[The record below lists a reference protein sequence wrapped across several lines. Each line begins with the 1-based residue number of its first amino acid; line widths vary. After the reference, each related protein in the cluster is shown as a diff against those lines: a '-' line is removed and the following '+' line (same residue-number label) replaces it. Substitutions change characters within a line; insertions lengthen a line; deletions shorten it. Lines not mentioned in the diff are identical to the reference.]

1 MMIASPK
8 AEILLDTQRGRTRH
22 VMTLELQNILS
33 GHLSCLL
40 FLSLLYSFFFF
51 FWRVG
56 WIVLPEEEGMLIYTH
71 AWVLNLRKPG
81 GDKRKPYD

>member
-51 FWRVG
+51 FLEGGVDSITRRGGNAHLHSCLGVEFKEAWR
-56 WIVLPEEEGMLIYTH
+56 
-71 AWVLNLRKPG
+71 
-81 GDKRKPYD
+81 